1 MSPRALGIAIV
12 LLHALVLALHDRAH
26 RALPVPLSDAQ
37 TLFAYTV
44 IVLAPLVAGFLL
56 WRGRLATGGAL
67 LAASMLGSLVFG
79 VVNHYVLESADHV
92 SAIPA
97 TDWGRTFV
105 TSAHAMALV
114 EAAGVVAGWRAWRAA
129 PRAIQDPPAARR

>member
-1 MSPRALGIAIV
+1 MSPRSLGIAV
-12 LLHALVLALHDRAH
+12 VVLHALVLALHDRAH
-26 RALPVPLSDAQ
+26 RALPVPLTDAQ

-56 WRGRLATGGAL
+56 WRGRLAAGGAL

-79 VVNHYVLESADHV
+79 VVNHYVIESPDHV

-97 TDWGRTFV
+97 TDWGSAFV
-105 TSAHAMALV
+105 WSALAMALV
-114 EAAGVVAGWRAWRAA
+114 EGAGIVAGWLAWRSGTPASAA
-129 PRAIQDPPAARR
+129 A